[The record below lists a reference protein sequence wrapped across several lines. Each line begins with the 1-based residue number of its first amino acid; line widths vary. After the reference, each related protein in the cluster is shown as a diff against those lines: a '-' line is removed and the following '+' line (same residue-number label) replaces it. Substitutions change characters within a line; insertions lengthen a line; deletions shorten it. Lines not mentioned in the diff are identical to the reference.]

1 MTDIYGAP
9 QNLSGIETLTILQ
22 VQNGQLAL
30 CTATLNQVA
39 ALASFNFAAYAQ
51 ALPTTKP
58 STTGVVWNDAGSIS
72 IS

>member
-1 MTDIYGAP
+1 MAKIYGVP
-9 QNLSGIETLTILQ
+9 QTLTGSETVNILQ

-30 CTATLNQVA
+30 CTVTLSQVA

-51 ALPTTKP
+51 SLPTTKP